1 MADKIAQLDRGSMRR
16 VLGMFDL
23 FAVGYGDLGSSI
35 FYALGITALY
45 ALGATPIALM
55 IAGFVFMCTALTYAE
70 MSSVLPEAGGSASF
84 SRRNFNDL
92 ISFIAGWGL
101 LLDYIVT
108 ISISAYSI
116 SPYMAVFFPFLKVLP
131 IKLAVTVFLIFFL
144 MGLNFFGAKHSTKMS
159 LILSLLAI
167 LTQVVIIAIG
177 LSTIV
182 DFSEFWERLA
192 INGPNTEYSPSWL
205 DFGKGVG
212 MAMVAYTGIESMA
225 QLGSEAKNPS
235 KTVPGAIILAM
246 VTLLLMYL
254 GLSIVGLSAMTPKE
268 LSGKYL
274 EDPIA
279 GIVINLPFGSEIIAP
294 WIGLLA
300 AVLLFVAA
308 NAGLLGASRLAFNL
322 GEFFQLPKFF
332 YRLHPRFKSPY
343 IALIFFAALASSIV
357 LISNGRLDFMADLYN
372 FGAMIAFFSAHMSLL
387 RMRFK
392 EPNLER
398 PFFIPFNFSI
408 KGKKYPITAILG
420 ALTTLTVLIG
430 IIITKPD
437 GRYLGLL
444 WISIGVLMY
453 TLLRRKYA
461 LDLTGT
467 VKLEKVQIKGYK
479 ELDIKKILV
488 LCTLDPNAEAAQ
500 VGVIAAKATGA
511 SMDFLYVIEV
521 PFSFSLQ
528 SKLAFKEAR
537 ANASLDFAQAI
548 AVEKGMKPNLFLVRS
563 RSYEDAIVNKIEEG
577 NYDLLILAVP
587 KNLDYSESLA
597 KVINP
602 AVVMKQ
608 TDCRVWVI
616 EAESTF
622 LLTPE
627 PQGDK

>member
-1 MADKIAQLDRGSMRR
+1 
-16 VLGMFDL
+16 
-23 FAVGYGDLGSSI
+23 
-35 FYALGITALY
+35 
-45 ALGATPIALM
+45 
-55 IAGFVFMCTALTYAE
+55 
-70 MSSVLPEAGGSASF
+70 
-84 SRRNFNDL
+84 
-92 ISFIAGWGL
+92 
-101 LLDYIVT
+101 
-108 ISISAYSI
+108 
-116 SPYMAVFFPFLKVLP
+116 
-131 IKLAVTVFLIFFL
+131 
-144 MGLNFFGAKHSTKMS
+144 
-159 LILSLLAI
+159 
-167 LTQVVIIAIG
+167 
-177 LSTIV
+177 
-182 DFSEFWERLA
+182 
-192 INGPNTEYSPSWL
+192 
-205 DFGKGVG
+205 
-212 MAMVAYTGIESMA
+212 
-225 QLGSEAKNPS
+225 
-235 KTVPGAIILAM
+235 
-246 VTLLLMYL
+246 
-254 GLSIVGLSAMTPKE
+254 
-268 LSGKYL
+268 
-274 EDPIA
+274 
-279 GIVINLPFGSEIIAP
+279 
-294 WIGLLA
+294 
-300 AVLLFVAA
+300 
-308 NAGLLGASRLAFNL
+308 
-322 GEFFQLPKFF
+322 
-332 YRLHPRFKSPY
+332 
-343 IALIFFAALASSIV
+343 
-357 LISNGRLDFMADLYN
+357 MADLYN

-398 PFFIPFNFSI
+398 PFFIPFNLSI

-467 VKLEKVQIKGYK
+467 VKLEKVPLNGYK

-511 SMDFLYVIEV
+511 SMDFLHVIEV

-563 RSYEDAIVNKIEEG
+563 RSYEDAIVNKIKEG

>member
-1 MADKIAQLDRGSMRR
+1 
-16 VLGMFDL
+16 
-23 FAVGYGDLGSSI
+23 
-35 FYALGITALY
+35 
-45 ALGATPIALM
+45 
-55 IAGFVFMCTALTYAE
+55 
-70 MSSVLPEAGGSASF
+70 
-84 SRRNFNDL
+84 
-92 ISFIAGWGL
+92 
-101 LLDYIVT
+101 
-108 ISISAYSI
+108 
-116 SPYMAVFFPFLKVLP
+116 
-131 IKLAVTVFLIFFL
+131 
-144 MGLNFFGAKHSTKMS
+144 
-159 LILSLLAI
+159 
-167 LTQVVIIAIG
+167 
-177 LSTIV
+177 
-182 DFSEFWERLA
+182 
-192 INGPNTEYSPSWL
+192 
-205 DFGKGVG
+205 
-212 MAMVAYTGIESMA
+212 
-225 QLGSEAKNPS
+225 
-235 KTVPGAIILAM
+235 M

-398 PFFIPFNFSI
+398 PFFIPFNLSI

-467 VKLEKVQIKGYK
+467 VKLEKVPLNGYK

-511 SMDFLYVIEV
+511 SMDFLHVIEV

-563 RSYEDAIVNKIEEG
+563 RSYEDAIVNKIKEG